1 MAKMT
6 VQNSI
11 ALVIKK
17 DEAGYLSLTDIAK
30 YKTWDA
36 NAVIA
41 NGLRNSLAIA
51 HLRIMER

>member
-1 MAKMT
+1 M
-6 VQNSI
+6 
-11 ALVIKK
+11 VIKK

-41 NGLRNSLAIA
+41 NGLRNSPTIGC
-51 HLRIMER
+51 LRIMER